1 MSDNWHQDIL
11 TVLTSTHI
19 AFLSTQGA
27 AGPETSMCPF
37 AINDDDILLHLSSLA
52 KHTKN
57 IKQHP
62 QVSLMICTPE
72 SKNISPLALPRLSL
86 QGSIQ
91 KTAERNTEVA
101 KETYLAKIP
110 DAEPLFSFSDF
121 SLYQMKIHHVHW
133 VGGFGK
139 ARKVS
144 LETWRT
150 LFC

>member
-1 MSDNWHQDIL
+1 MSKSWQQDIL
-11 TVLTSTHI
+11 TVLDSTHI
-19 AFLSTQGA
+19 AFLSSQGKT
-27 AGPETSMCPF
+27 GPETSMTPF
-37 AINDDDILLHLSSLA
+37 AVYEDSILLHLSELA

-62 QVSLMICTPE
+62 EVGLMICTPE
-72 SKNISPLALPRLSL
+72 TKDISPLALPRLSL
-86 QGSIQ
+86 QGNIHKIS
-91 KTAERNTEVA
+91 ALDANVA
-101 KETYLAKIP
+101 KDTYLAKLP

-121 SLYQMKIHHVHW
+121 SIYQMKVHHVHW

-144 LETWRT
+144 IETWRT